1 MLLKMTCKQ
10 LGEKGPLLA
19 ERWKDGATIIII
31 IIIIII
37 SKYIGIKIIFKKKL
51 NLKRL
56 KPSIIKSCIWYS
68 IEKKKVYWMST
79 NKSLKVKIKL
89 IAWINK

>member
-1 MLLKMTCKQ
+1 MTCKQ

-56 KPSIIKSCIWYS
+56 KPSIIKSCI
-68 IEKKKVYWMST
+68 
-79 NKSLKVKIKL
+79 
-89 IAWINK
+89 

>member
-31 IIIIII
+31 IIII
-37 SKYIGIKIIFKKKL
+37 SKYIGIKIIFLKKL

-56 KPSIIKSCIWYS
+56 KPSIIKSCI
-68 IEKKKVYWMST
+68 
-79 NKSLKVKIKL
+79 
-89 IAWINK
+89 

>member
-1 MLLKMTCKQ
+1 MTCKQ

-37 SKYIGIKIIFKKKL
+37 SKYIGIKKKL

-56 KPSIIKSCIWYS
+56 KPSIIKSCI
-68 IEKKKVYWMST
+68 
-79 NKSLKVKIKL
+79 
-89 IAWINK
+89 